1 MVDFKQDLVEF
12 LIQRIDFVVELDNG
26 QFLLL
31 AFLDLPVKLH
41 LFDLAIRVPYLLE
54 LGQFLRQLL
63 VILSKLLVLHW
74 VFVFKQ
80 TLVL

>member
-41 LFDLAIRVPYLLE
+41 LFDLAIRVPYLLQ
-54 LGQFLRQLL
+54 LGQLLRQLL
-63 VILSKLLVLHW
+63 VILSELLVLHW